1 MYILDGDLLLQLSE
15 DMLREDIGMRNG
27 ILRRRFIRELTC
39 LKKMADYSSCDG
51 TNLNGFLQSLGN
63 EYSVYTYDMLN
74 AGIDRDTLMSIN
86 EEQLLGEC
94 GIRNK
99 IHRIKIQQGVKVERG
114 EFSSITDEG
123 STIDKTL
130 DVFISYRRSNGSQLA
145 SLLKVHLGK
154 CIQGV
159 IHKPRGQFFGHF

>member
-1 MYILDGDLLLQLSE
+1 MKSDFISRIFLKTISPQKIESRVDGDLLLQLSE

-27 ILRRRFIRELTC
+27 ILRRRFMRELTS
-39 LKKMADYSSCDG
+39 LKKRADYSSCDA
-51 TNLNGFLQSLGN
+51 TNLNGFLSNLGN

-94 GIRNK
+94 GIKNK

-114 EFSSITDEG
+114 EFSSINDEG
-123 STIDKTL
+123 STIGMYIPSSFEIWQFDL
-130 DVFISYRRSNGSQLA
+130 GYPV
-145 SLLKVHLGK
+145 LLRK
-154 CIQGV
+154 
-159 IHKPRGQFFGHF
+159 

>member
-1 MYILDGDLLLQLSE
+1 
-15 DMLREDIGMRNG
+15 
-27 ILRRRFIRELTC
+27 
-39 LKKMADYSSCDG
+39 MADYSSCDG

-154 CIQGV
+154 CIQRV
-159 IHKPRGQFFGHF
+159 IHKPRGQFFGHFGHPPTFVDYFC